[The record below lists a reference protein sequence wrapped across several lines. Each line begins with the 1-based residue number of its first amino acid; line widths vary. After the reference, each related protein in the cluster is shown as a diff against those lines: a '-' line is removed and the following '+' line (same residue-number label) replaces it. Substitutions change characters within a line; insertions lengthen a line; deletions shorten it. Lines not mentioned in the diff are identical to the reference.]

1 MIVVKLGGSLLES
14 DALLHCLNGLE
25 QRYQGRAVVIVPGGG
40 LFAEQVRKAQK
51 RWQFNDKAAHDMA
64 ILAMQQMALLF
75 KALKD
80 NFVIVH
86 TTTAI
91 QAQPALKKILIWSP
105 AIEELDNAG
114 IPATWDI
121 TSDSLAAWL
130 ATTLSAEELIVIKS
144 VRIDENLS
152 PKELTEKD
160 MVDRAF
166 FDFVSKASFKLQF
179 LHKDSFYP

>member
-40 LFAEQVRKAQK
+40 PFADQVRKVQK
-51 RWQFNDKAAHDMA
+51 RWLFDDKTAHHMA
-64 ILAMQQMALLF
+64 ILAMQQMALLL

-80 NFVIVH
+80 NFVIVQ
-86 TTTAI
+86 TITAI
-91 QAQPALKKILIWSP
+91 QAQLALKKTLIWSP
-105 AIEELDNAG
+105 DIDELDNAG

-121 TSDSLAAWL
+121 TSDSLAGWL

-160 MVDRAF
+160 IVDRAF

-179 LHKDSFYP
+179 LDKDSFYP